1 MPGPEV
7 APPTATGSQPAATR
21 RRRPGI
27 LAYALRRILALIPVL
42 LFVSFV
48 TFNLVRLAPGDPVLI
63 VLGGRKVDPGTADIL
78 RHQFG
83 LVGDPITQY
92 LAWIGRALH
101 GDLGQSYRLRQDV
114 VSLIVQRLPLTVE
127 LIGLSMLIAIVVAI
141 PLGVI
146 QAHRRDSVI
155 DYAGSLLALIGL
167 SSPVYFT
174 AIVGVVIFAVGLG
187 WLPAFGSGHDPLD
200 QLHHL
205 ILPAVAL
212 ALGTIALTSR
222 MTRSSML
229 EALSSDYVEAARAK
243 GLPESTILVK
253 HALRNALIPV
263 VTVTSLQ
270 IGFLLVGSVMVETT
284 LGLGGLGS
292 LITDSIQNRD
302 YPLIQATVLLLTV
315 AFSVLNLATDLLYA
329 VIDPRIRYS

>member
-1 MPGPEV
+1 M
-7 APPTATGSQPAATR
+7 
-21 RRRPGI
+21 
-27 LAYALRRILALIPVL
+27 L

-48 TFNLVRLAPGDPVLI
+48 TFGLVRLAPGDPVVI
-63 VLGGRKVDPGTADIL
+63 VLGGKKVDPATMEVL

-92 LAWIGRALH
+92 IAWLGRALQ
-101 GDLGQSYRLRQDV
+101 GDLGQSFRLRQDV
-114 VSLIVQRLPLTVE
+114 VSVISERLPLTLE
-127 LIGLSMLIAIVVAI
+127 LIGLSMLIAIAVAI
-141 PLGVI
+141 PLGVV
-146 QAHRRDSVI
+146 QAHKRNSFI

-174 AIVGVVIFAVGLG
+174 AIVGVLVFAVGLD
-187 WLPAFGSGHDPLD
+187 WLPAFGAGRDPLD

-205 ILPAVAL
+205 ILPAVSL

-222 MTRSSML
+222 MTRSAML
-229 EALSSDYVEAARAK
+229 EALSSDYIEAARAK
-243 GLPESTILVK
+243 GLPERTILVK

-270 IGFLLVGSVMVETT
+270 VGFLLVGSVLVETT

-292 LITDSIQNRD
+292 LITDAIQNRD
-302 YPLIQATVLLLTV
+302 YPVIQATVLLLTV
-315 AFSVLNLATDLLYA
+315 AFSVLNLVTDLVYA
-329 VIDPRIRYS
+329 VIDPRIRYQ

>member
-1 MPGPEV
+1 M
-7 APPTATGSQPAATR
+7 
-21 RRRPGI
+21 
-27 LAYALRRILALIPVL
+27 L

-48 TFNLVRLAPGDPVLI
+48 TFGLVRLAPGDPVVI
-63 VLGGRKVDPGTADIL
+63 VLGGKKVDPATMEVL

-92 LAWIGRALH
+92 VAWLGRALQ
-101 GDLGQSYRLRQDV
+101 GDLGQSFRLRQDV
-114 VSLIVQRLPLTVE
+114 VSVISERLPLTLE
-127 LIGLSMLIAIVVAI
+127 LIGLSMLIAIAVAI
-141 PLGVI
+141 PLGVV
-146 QAHRRDSVI
+146 QAHKRNSFI

-174 AIVGVVIFAVGLG
+174 AIVGVLVFAVGLG
-187 WLPAFGSGHDPLD
+187 WLPAFGAGNDPID

-205 ILPAVAL
+205 ILPAVSL

-222 MTRSSML
+222 MTRSAML
-229 EALSSDYVEAARAK
+229 EALSSDYIEAARAK
-243 GLPESTILVK
+243 GLPERTVLVK

-270 IGFLLVGSVMVETT
+270 VGFLLVGSVLVETT

-292 LITDSIQNRD
+292 LITDAIQNRD
-302 YPLIQATVLLLTV
+302 YPVIQATVLLLTV
-315 AFSVLNLATDLLYA
+315 AFSILNLLTDLVYA
-329 VIDPRIRYS
+329 VIDPRIRYQ

>member
-1 MPGPEV
+1 MV
-7 APPTATGSQPAATR
+7 AYT
-21 RRRPGI
+21 
-27 LAYALRRILALIPVL
+27 LRRLIALVPVL

-48 TFNLVRLAPGDPVLI
+48 TFGLVRLAPGDPVLI
-63 VLGGRKVDPGTADIL
+63 VLGGKKVDPATAEVL
-78 RHQFG
+78 RQQFG
-83 LVGDPITQY
+83 LIGDPFSQHV
-92 LAWIGRALH
+92 AWLGRALQ
-101 GDLGQSYRLRQDV
+101 GDLGESYRLRQDV
-114 VSLIVQRLPLTVE
+114 VSLISERLPLTLQLV
-127 LIGLSMLIAIVVAI
+127 GLSMLIAVAVAI

-174 AIVGVVIFAVGLG
+174 AIIGVLVFAVGLG
-187 WLPAFGSGHDPLD
+187 WLPAFGSGDDPLSRI
-200 QLHHL
+200 HHL

-222 MTRSSML
+222 MTRSAML
-229 EALSSDYVEAARAK
+229 EALSSDYIEAARAK
-243 GLPESTILVK
+243 GLPEQTILVK

-270 IGFLLVGSVMVETT
+270 VGFLLVGSVLVETT

-292 LITDSIQNRD
+292 LITDAIQNRD
-302 YPLIQATVLLLTV
+302 YPVIQATVLLLTV
-315 AFSVLNLATDLLYA
+315 AFSVLNLATDLFYG
-329 VIDPRIRYS
+329 VIDPRIRYR